1 MAGCLFMLPVPI
13 SDSPA
18 KESLPAL
25 TIETAKRLDYFL
37 AENAKSA
44 RAFLKKIGHPKP
56 IAELSIVEIGH
67 RPDPAQV
74 KSWLAPLAA
83 GHDIGIVSEAGC
95 PGIADPGAQV
105 AQKAQEMNYQVRP
118 LVGPC
123 SMILALMA
131 SGMDGQ
137 NFRFCGYLP
146 IKEPERSKTIKDLDK
161 RSTFGSGETQIF
173 IETPYRNNQMLT
185 DLLASCSPQT
195 RVLIGM
201 DITGPEEFIKT
212 KTVEQWKK
220 ENPELPKLPSIFG
233 ILGPQKPARR
243 NR

>member
-18 KESLPAL
+18 EESLPVL

-67 RPDPAQV
+67 RPDTAQV
-74 KSWLAPLAA
+74 KKWLEPLAA

-105 AQKAQEMNYQVRP
+105 AQKAQEMNYRVRP

-161 RSTFGSGETQIF
+161 RSSFGSGETQLF
-173 IETPYRNNQMLT
+173 IETPYRNNQMLK
-185 DLLASCSPQT
+185 DLLAFCSPHT
-195 RVLIGM
+195 RILVGM

-220 ENPELPKLPSIFG
+220 ENAELPKLPSIFG
-233 ILGPQKPARR
+233 ILGPQKRPGKSR
-243 NR
+243 

>member
-18 KESLPAL
+18 KRISAR
-25 TIETAKRLDYFL
+25 TNNRNGKTFGIIFL

-44 RAFLKKIGHPKP
+44 RAFLKKNRTSKP

-74 KSWLAPLAA
+74 KKLLCTLAA
-83 GHDIGIVSEAGC
+83 GHDIGIVSEAAA
-95 PGIADPGAQV
+95 PGLPIRGAQV
-105 AQKAQEMNYQVRP
+105 AQKAQEMNYPVRP

-137 NFRFCGYLP
+137 NFRFSGYLP
-146 IKEPERSKTIKDLDK
+146 IKR
-161 RSTFGSGETQIF
+161 
-173 IETPYRNNQMLT
+173 
-185 DLLASCSPQT
+185 T
-195 RVLIGM
+195 RKI
-201 DITGPEEFIKT
+201 
-212 KTVEQWKK
+212 
-220 ENPELPKLPSIFG
+220 
-233 ILGPQKPARR
+233 
-243 NR
+243 

>member
-1 MAGCLFMLPVPI
+1 MAGCLLMLPVPI
-13 SDSPA
+13 SDSA
-18 KESLPAL
+18 AEEQLPSL
-25 TIETAKRLDYFL
+25 TIETARRLDFFL

-67 RPDPAQV
+67 RPDPSQIN
-74 KSWLAPLAA
+74 KWLEPLAE
-83 GHDIGIVSEAGC
+83 GHDVGIVSEAGC

-105 AQKAQEMNYQVRP
+105 AQKAQEMNYRVRP

-146 IKEPERSKTIKDLDK
+146 IKEPERSKAIKELEK
-161 RSTFGSGETQIF
+161 RSSFGSGETQLF
-173 IETPYRNNQMLT
+173 IETPYRNNQMLK
-185 DLLASCSPQT
+185 DLLSFCGHQT
-195 RVLIGM
+195 QILVAM
-201 DITGPEEFIKT
+201 DITGPNEYIKT
-212 KTVEQWKK
+212 KTAEQWKK
-220 ENPELPKLPSIFG
+220 ENPVLPKLPSIFG
-233 ILGPQKPARR
+233 ILSPKKPERKQR
-243 NR
+243 